1 MKTIYIGETYLRNY
15 EDAKK
20 QPQEVQRYMYY
31 SGKIRG
37 IFHIEESLEKDG
49 KIYYSKYDL
58 KVRFGSALFAQKKCN
73 SGFTIDK
80 TTNEIKVW
88 FGQKIEN
95 LSSSACDVI
104 FNYYKMDWFDK
115 KFTFMLNKTIM
126 RKIISGK
133 ITNTKDVIRQWLRLN
148 SQLRNLNLS
157 IDAIYNCAQFGGDV
171 YHRLLNCMYIK
182 NPNMFFDSGFKMNM
196 VFEDTLNQAKILN
209 RKINLK
215 WSDKRLDEI
224 HKEWTR
230 EIMEMELN
238 YIDEVQYYSEEQIKT
253 FPSIPGLTLIPTKQ
267 ELFKEGTRQNHCVY
281 TNYEYLVSDNR
292 YFVLNFTNH
301 SDSTIGIQ
309 KNNNGKW
316 YIQQM
321 YGRYNS
327 KPDER
332 DKESIEIW
340 LNTEESQKWF
350 NDISKSNSRIKE
362 PELDNLYEFV

>member
-1 MKTIYIGETYLRNY
+1 MGEAFLKRY

-20 QPQEVQRYMYY
+20 QPQEAQRFLYY
-31 SGKIRG
+31 SGKMRG
-37 IFHIEESLEKDG
+37 IHCIEESLEKDD

-58 KVRFGSALFAQKKCN
+58 KVRFGSALFSQKTCA

-80 TTNEIKVW
+80 TTNELKVW

-95 LSSSACDVI
+95 LSTPACDVI

-157 IDAIYNCAQFGGDV
+157 IDAIYNYAQSGGDV
-171 YHRLLNCMYIK
+171 YHRLLNCMYMT
-182 NPNMFFDSGFKMNM
+182 NPNMFFDSDFKMNM
-196 VFEDTLNQAKILN
+196 LFEDTLNQAKILN
-209 RKINLK
+209 RKININ
-215 WSDKRLDEI
+215 WSDKRLGEI
-224 HKEWTR
+224 HKQWTR

-238 YIDEVQYYSEEQIKT
+238 YIDEVQYYSEESIEM
-253 FPSIPGLTLIPTKQ
+253 FPSIPGLILISTKQ
-267 ELFKEGTRQNHCVY
+267 DLFKEGTKQNHCVY
-281 TNYEYLVSDNR
+281 TNYEYLVSANR

-301 SDSTIGIQ
+301 GNSTVGIQ
-309 KNNNGKW
+309 MNFDEEW

-321 YGRYNS
+321 YGSYNS
-327 KPDER
+327 EPDPR
-332 DKESIEIW
+332 DKELVERW

-350 NDISKSNSRIKE
+350 NNVSKSNSRIKE
-362 PELDNLYEFV
+362 PELDNLYEFI